1 MRRLAAELGV
11 APMAIYT
18 HFRSKEELLSGL
30 LDQVSAE
37 LELPRGQADWTE
49 ELAGLAR
56 SMRRGLLA
64 HPGVVA
70 LCVNK
75 QPMGPNI
82 LRMFESVFRVLRAA
96 GLDGRSSVR
105 AFYCVFTYVVG
116 HVALEVA
123 RTGGGDATDLE
134 QTEVQRQER
143 LFFESLPLS
152 SFPVT
157 VELAP
162 YLAECAGDEYF
173 EYGLSRLLAGIR
185 AQLDERT

>member
-1 MRRLAAELGV
+1 
-11 APMAIYT
+11 
-18 HFRSKEELLSGL
+18 
-30 LDQVSAE
+30 
-37 LELPRGQADWTE
+37 
-49 ELAGLAR
+49 LAR
-56 SMRRGLLA
+56 SMRQGLLA
-64 HPGVVA
+64 HPGVVP

-82 LRMFESVFRVLRAA
+82 LKMFESVFRVLRDA

-123 RTGGGDATDLE
+123 RTGGGDATVPE
-134 QTEVQRQER
+134 QWEMQRQER

-173 EYGLSRLLAGIR
+173 EYGLSRLMAGIG
-185 AQLDERT
+185 AQVDERSSQTESNSS